1 MVAAGLQP
9 AWISGIKCCRM
20 QSFDPSN
27 SLKSQAEVMGELS
40 LNYCLSLCALALCSM
55 RGLSM
60 GEKLICQNKK
70 AWHNYFIEDT
80 YQAGISLL
88 GSEVKSLRE
97 GKVNL
102 GDSYGDIKRGEVFL
116 VDAHISPYPQANR
129 LNHDP
134 LRTRKL
140 LLHKTGDSTAD
151 RKGARERIYPHP
163 ASSLLFQREGQGGAR
178 IGKRKEA
185 LR

>member
-1 MVAAGLQP
+1 
-9 AWISGIKCCRM
+9 
-20 QSFDPSN
+20 
-27 SLKSQAEVMGELS
+27 
-40 LNYCLSLCALALCSM
+40 
-55 RGLSM
+55 M

-70 AWHNYFIEDT
+70 ARFNYSIEDT
-80 YQAGISLL
+80 YEAGISLL

-102 GDSYGDIKRGEVFL
+102 GDSYGDIKRGEIFL

-140 LLHKTGDSTAD
+140 LLHKREIQRLIGKVQERGFTLIPLRLYFSNGKVKVELGLAKGKKLFDKRETLKRKTMEREMERG
-151 RKGARERIYPHP
+151 RKGFDGDR
-163 ASSLLFQREGQGGAR
+163 
-178 IGKRKEA
+178 
-185 LR
+185 